1 MHLRWLLSVVICLS
15 FATSGVAQGKQ
26 KDAIRA
32 IKEYFS
38 NYTPERFRLK
48 NCGLERKRGNI
59 VFGRK
64 RITIYTNSNFGSQVF
79 TPELVD
85 SIYDGIR
92 NILPGSYKKYKIDV
106 IANHKRIEYLVP
118 NIYRKKKAVDET
130 RLWDKR
136 DYTGHAWV
144 RNVSRPYRPL
154 AGLDGRHIALWQ
166 SHGRIYAPD
175 KDRWKWQR
183 PSLYCTTEDLFTQ
196 SIVVPFLMP
205 MLENAGAI
213 VYTPRERSW
222 QPHLVVVDND
232 AETGT
237 SQYAEV
243 SEKGYSWKS
252 LETAGFAPRDTFYVD
267 GENPFHEGTVRINK
281 CVGEGKS
288 ATAAAKWIP
297 DIPEDGE
304 YGVYVSYSTV
314 EGSVPDAR
322 YSVVHTGGVT
332 NFTVNQQM
340 GGGTWVYLGSFEFR
354 KGVHENQAVLLSN
367 ESAYDGVIT
376 ADAVRF
382 GGGMS
387 NVARGDSLKLSG
399 MPRYLEGARYALQYS
414 GFPYEVYTPSEGEK
428 DYNDDINSRSRAVNH
443 LVGGSLF
450 CPDSA
455 GLGVPLELSMGF
467 HSDAGVSREDEIIG
481 SLGVVTTAHDGGR
494 LPVGISRYISRDFI
508 SYLLNT
514 VQKDISEAYG
524 FRWSCRGILDK
535 SYSESRIPYVPSM
548 IFESLSHQN
557 FIDMVYGHDPN
568 FKFIMAR
575 AVYKA
580 LLKYIS
586 YVHDCDDYVVQPL
599 PVKDFSISFGENAND
614 VKLSWQPVDDATEPT
629 AKAEKFVLY
638 TRVNDNA
645 YDNGRVVEG
654 NNVVLTLL
662 PDVQYGFKVAA
673 LNEGGESFP
682 SEELSAAVSGVGKG
696 RVLVVNG
703 FHRLSGPA
711 VVNNESRAGFDLD
724 ADPGVPYMR
733 TPEYCGRQLDFE
745 RVNIGFE
752 DGLGISGAELE
763 GMLLAGNTFNYPHLH
778 GKALLANGYSY
789 VSCSS
794 EAVMS
799 GAVSLASCD
808 AVDIIVGAE
817 KQGGKGS
824 ALGYNRPYKSFPEEL
839 QRKISEYCEAGG
851 RIFVSGAY
859 MASDMIGNATDKA
872 FINNV
877 LKFDFGG
884 IMADISEDK
893 IFGSNLTI
901 GVNRAMGEHC
911 YAVTRPDILA
921 PVGSSFVAFVYDK
934 SRESAGI
941 AFADNYR
948 VLATGFPFETI
959 LDDNIRAEL
968 MGAVMRFLL
977 N

>member
-1 MHLRWLLSVVICLS
+1 MRLKWLLTIMFCLS
-15 FATSGVAQGKQ
+15 FAANGAAQGKQ
-26 KDAIRA
+26 NDAMRA

-59 VFGRK
+59 VFGKK

-79 TPELVD
+79 TPELVE
-85 SIYDGIR
+85 SIYAGIR
-92 NILPGSYKKYKIDV
+92 DALPGAYKKYKIEV

-118 NIYRKKKAVDET
+118 NIYRKKKQVDDS
-130 RLWDKR
+130 RLWGKC
-136 DYTGHAWV
+136 DYAGHPWV
-144 RNVSRPYRPL
+144 KNISRPYTPV
-154 AGLDGRHIALWQ
+154 AGLDGRHIAVWQ
-166 SHGRIYAPD
+166 SHGRIFAPD
-175 KDRWKWQR
+175 RDRWKWQR
-183 PSLYCTTEDLFTQ
+183 PSLFCTTEDLFTQ

-222 QPHLVVVDND
+222 QPHSVVVDND
-232 AETGT
+232 AQSGT

-243 SEKGYSWKS
+243 SEKNYSWRS
-252 LETAGFAPRDTFYVD
+252 LDAPGFAPRDTFYVD
-267 GENPFHEGTVRINK
+267 GENPFLDGTVRINK
-281 CVGEGKS
+281 CVREGKS

-340 GGGTWVYLGSFEFR
+340 GGGTWVYLGTFNFR
-354 KGVHENQAVLLSN
+354 KGVHENQSVVLSN
-367 ESAYDGVIT
+367 ESAHDGVVT

-382 GGGMS
+382 GGGMG

-399 MPRYLEGARYALQYS
+399 LPRYLEGARYALQYS
-414 GFPYEVYTPSEGEK
+414 GFPYDVYTPSEGEK

-443 LVGGSLF
+443 LIGGSAF

-455 GLGVPLELSMGF
+455 GLRVPIEMTLGF
-467 HSDAGVSREDEIIG
+467 HSDAGVSREDEVIG
-481 SLGVVTTAHDGGR
+481 SLGVVTTAHEKGI
-494 LPVGISRYISRDFI
+494 LPVGISRYVSRDFI
-508 SYLLNT
+508 SHLLNT
-514 VQKDISEAYG
+514 VQRDISEAYG

-535 SYSESRIPYVPSM
+535 NYSESRIPYVPSM

-557 FIDMVYGHDPN
+557 FMDMVYGHDPN

-580 LLKYIS
+580 LLKHIS
-586 YVHDCDDYVVQPL
+586 YVHGCDYVVQPL
-599 PVKDFSISFGENAND
+599 PVKDFSINFDEGENT
-614 VKLSWQPVDDATEPT
+614 VRLSWRPVEDASEPT
-629 AKAEKFVLY
+629 AKAEKFMLY
-638 TRVNDNA
+638 TRINDNA
-645 YDNGRVVEG
+645 YDNGCIVDGNSVV
-654 NNVVLTLL
+654 VTLL

-673 LNEGGESFP
+673 LNEGGASFP
-682 SEELSAAVSGVGKG
+682 SEELSAAVSSVGKG
-696 RVLVVNG
+696 RVMIVNG
-703 FHRLSGPA
+703 FHRLSAPA
-711 VVNNESRAGFDLD
+711 VVNNASQAGFDID
-724 ADPGVPYMR
+724 ADAGVPYMR

-763 GMLLAGNTFNYPHLH
+763 GMLVAGNTFDYPHLH

-794 EAVMS
+794 EAVMCGDVNLS
-799 GAVSLASCD
+799 AYD
-808 AVDIIVGAE
+808 AADFIIGAE
-817 KQGGKGS
+817 KQGSKGS
-824 ALGYNRPYKSFPEEL
+824 TLGYNRPYKSFPEEL
-839 QRKISEYCEAGG
+839 QRKIAEYCEAGG

-859 MASDMIGNATDKA
+859 MASDMCGSDNDRA

-884 IMADISEDK
+884 CMSDISEDK
-893 IFGSNLTI
+893 IFGSNLTVA
-901 GVNRAMGEHC
+901 VNRGVSEHC
-911 YAVTRPDILA
+911 YAVARPDILA
-921 PVGSSFVAFVYDK
+921 PVGNSFVAFVYDK
-934 SRESAGI
+934 SRESAGV
-941 AFADNYR
+941 AYVDNYR